1 MRNLSK
7 PVLWAVAIALNF
19 GAIAPNLS
27 PNTPNTPTK
36 TEEYIARFK
45 DLAMFEQLTTNIPAS
60 IKLGQALLESEA
72 GASELATN
80 ANNHF
85 GLKCRTCSES
95 EAYLKLDDERN
106 KKGELILSKF
116 HRFETA
122 EASFA
127 AHSHRL
133 TTEPRYWSL
142 FNYDRMNYQ
151 AWAYGLKACGYATD
165 RYYAE
170 KLITIIEKYD
180 LHRFDKPSELIPSE
194 FSEQDRTPQYA
205 ADLTSVNVPYNSDP
219 NLGRPDYQLENAH
232 LEAQREARE
241 RQKEA
246 EKRQI
251 DIEKRDKNLEKREK
265 CRKVKMPSDEKKVI
279 HNYRTDSEFISPE
292 GEQMH
297 YTLYEVTLEGDTQ
310 NVLSKSAPKKKTTT
324 ISKPV
329 QRKKNVR
336 APK

>member
-27 PNTPNTPTK
+27 PNPPNTPTK

-205 ADLTSVNVPYNSDP
+205 ADLTSVNVLYDP
-219 NLGRPDYQLENAH
+219 NPNVGRPDYQLENAR
-232 LEAQREARE
+232 REARRAAEE
-241 RQKEA
+241 RQNGA
-246 EKRQI
+246 EKRQR
-251 DIEKRDKNLEKREK
+251 DIEKREKRS
-265 CRKVKMPSDEKKVI
+265 KVKAASEDKKVI

-297 YTLYEVTLEGDTQ
+297 YTLYEVTLEGDTE